1 MNLYVSISL
10 CFIPLIITIAI
21 AHTVVPEFSSRNIF
35 AGILAGLGAIVPVT
49 ILQYIIM
56 PLPIYT
62 NNTLPSVLFFSLI
75 FNGLIE
81 ETIKMIFI
89 SFIPGKNRNFGIF
102 LATAF
107 IIGCSF
113 GCFEAVI
120 YFIAGQKEISIRLLT
135 AVILHILC
143 TGLSGIY
150 VWTFKNGKG
159 LLRAFIDAVLLHGI
173 YNFFAGF
180 SGIFWW
186 FSIIT
191 ILFAAI
197 RCRIYYTQVKEN
209 HNFQSL

>member
-1 MNLYVSISL
+1 MNLLLSISL
-10 CFIPLIITIAI
+10 CFIPLVITVFLVHILIPDYSNLYAFI
-21 AHTVVPEFSSRNIF
+21 
-35 AGILAGLGAIVPVT
+35 GILAGLGAIVPVT
-49 ILQYIIM
+49 ILQYAI
-56 PLPIYT
+56 PQLPIT
-62 NNTLPSVLFFSLI
+62 IANTVFSALLFALL

-89 SFIPGKNRNFGIF
+89 AFIPGKNKNFNIF

-120 YFIAGQKEISIRLLT
+120 YFIAGQKTISIRLIT

-143 TGLSGIY
+143 TGLSGMY
-150 VWTFKNGKG
+150 LWTFKNGKG
-159 LLRAFIDAVLLHGI
+159 MISAFITAIILHGI

-180 SGIFWW
+180 SGGFWW
-186 FSIIT
+186 FSIVT

-197 RCRIYYTQVKEN
+197 QCRIYYKKIEET
-209 HNFQSL
+209 F